1 MCIHI
6 SKIDNTTAVKMKCLQ
21 IPQEFL
27 DLTLEAH
34 HSTLPRSAPYIIIPQ
49 IQVFNE
55 VTMLVIACVPTT
67 LRSYEPRICIN
78 HCGAIAE
85 SYSIWHQQANS
96 YVAITK
102 SQEFDFRVHIWMF

>member
-1 MCIHI
+1 
-6 SKIDNTTAVKMKCLQ
+6 MKCLQ

-49 IQVFNE
+49 IQVLMKLQCLLLHVFQH
-55 VTMLVIACVPTT
+55 T
-67 LRSYEPRICIN
+67 LRSYKPRICIN
-78 HCGAIAE
+78 HRGAIAE
-85 SYSIWHQQANS
+85 SYSIWNQQANS

-102 SQEFDFRVHIWMF
+102 SQEFDSRVHIWMF